1 MIFEKNDA
9 VLFIG
14 DSVTDMERTR
24 PVGEG
29 LNSFYGNGYVRT
41 VHSFINAFYPELDLR
56 IINMGC
62 SGNNITDLERRWQ
75 NDVFDLKPD
84 WVCMCI
90 GINDVWR
97 QFDCPTMPHWHVYL
111 DEYERIMDDLI
122 AKTLPTVKGM
132 ILMTPYYME
141 PLKEDLMRKRMDEY
155 GAVVKKLACK
165 YNLLCIDFQK
175 LYDDYLTKRHSSF
188 IAWDRVHPN
197 YVGAMLMGVEFLK
210 NVGFDKDIFE
220 MKI

>member
-24 PVGEG
+24 PIGEG
-29 LNSFYGNGYVRT
+29 LNSFYGTGYVRT
-41 VHSFINAFYPELDLR
+41 IHSFINAFYPELDLR

-62 SGNNITDLERRWQ
+62 SGNNITDLEKRWQ
-75 NDVFDLKPD
+75 TDVFDLKPD

-97 QFDCPTMPHWHVYL
+97 QFDCPTMPHWHVQL
-111 DEYERIMDDLI
+111 DEYERIMDELI

-155 GAVVKKLACK
+155 GAVVKKLADK
-165 YNLLCIDFQK
+165 YNLMCIDFQK
-175 LYDDYLTKRHSSF
+175 LYDDYLTQRHSSF

-210 NVGFDKDIFE
+210 NVGFDKNIFD
-220 MKI
+220 MK